1 MKEVHRG
8 RAAAYEALGDH
19 ERAVTDHTMLL
30 YILLRD
36 VEAAADKDPAD
47 RAELLK
53 ETARAYLNRGTCHA
67 ARGRTDLARQDLQ
80 AAEKHRAEAQRST
93 ALRAAVR
100 RP

>member
-1 MKEVHRG
+1 MKEAHRG

-19 ERAVTDHTMLL
+19 EHAVTDHTMLL

-36 VEAAADKDPAD
+36 VEAAADKDPAEWQ
-47 RAELLK
+47 ELHK
-53 ETARAYLNRGTCHA
+53 EAARAFLNRGTCHA

-80 AAEKHRAEAQRST
+80 AAEKHRAEAQQGT
-93 ALRAAVR
+93 ALRAAAK